1 MIPSKCGNKVILY
14 CLTHGCQSSH
24 NSHLQ
29 PSQFPLQC
37 LLHSDA
43 TTLAKFIRTLR
54 QLHANTG
61 RLSRYGMVP
70 CCSHRFN
77 DTQQESLKL
86 SALAEL
92 HTLRAGWPGAK
103 TCPLRYM
110 QRRQCVPFT
119 QDYSKPISD
128 ELGRHRH
135 CPQSLCS
142 NMAPAKR
149 CPGVPERSDRKPSAD
164 AQQLTFD
171 AL

>member
-1 MIPSKCGNKVILY
+1 MLNIFFTSKFGHT
-14 CLTHGCQSSH
+14 CLTHGCHSH
-24 NSHLQ
+24 AQQ

-43 TTLAKFIRTLR
+43 TTLTQFIRTLR

-61 RLSRYGMVP
+61 RLPRYGMVP
-70 CCSHRFN
+70 CCSHCFN

-110 QRRQCVPFT
+110 QRRQWVPFT

-149 CPGVPERSDRKPSAD
+149 CPGVPERSERKPSAD

>member
-1 MIPSKCGNKVILY
+1 MYNHFQTSKFGHS
-14 CLTHGCQSSH
+14 CLTHGCHSH
-24 NSHLQ
+24 AQQ

-37 LLHSDA
+37 ILHSDA
-43 TTLAKFIRTLR
+43 TTLTQFVRTLR

-61 RLSRYGMVP
+61 RLSHYGMVP

-86 SALAEL
+86 SVLADL
-92 HTLRAGWPGAK
+92 HTLRARWPGAK
-103 TCPLRYM
+103 TCPFGYF
-110 QRRQCVPFT
+110 QRRQSEAFT
-119 QDYSKPISD
+119 QNFPKPIPD
-128 ELGRHRH
+128 ELGSHLH

-142 NMAPAKR
+142 NTAPAKR
-149 CPGVPERSDRKPSAD
+149 CPSVPERSDRNPSAD